1 MELCKNSLCRD
12 NGHRCSR
19 MSRKPMYK
27 GTSRLWQS
35 SVGVK
40 QRSIGIWSDMAG
52 KPDGLTSAKALG
64 ALTRAAGD

>member
-12 NGHRCSR
+12 NGRRCSR
-19 MSRKPMYK
+19 ISRKLTYK
-27 GTSRLWQS
+27 GASRFWQS

-40 QRSIGIWSDMAG
+40 QRSTGIWSDMAG

-64 ALTRAAGD
+64 VLTKAAGD